1 MDCMQCC
8 FYFIFFPYMY
18 IYKYLELVVVTNKK
32 LQSKMRLEVR
42 DQLIIHVHLLN
53 LVMHTLVF
61 NSKQMIASTEPHSL
75 KWHHAFLRRDTK
87 GFKILS
93 STNKCQLAQ
102 LTHWGRENGRHFP
115 DDIFKCIFLNEN
127 VRIASNISLNCVLYG
142 PIDYKSALVQIMAWR
157 RAGDKPLSEP
167 MMTAWLYPI
176 CYPHMNPLM
185 IINTLIESVKTTSI

>member
-42 DQLIIHVHLLN
+42 DQLITHVHLLN

-61 NSKQMIASTEPHSL
+61 NTKQMIASTEPHSL

-102 LTHWGRENGRHFP
+102 LTHWGR
-115 DDIFKCIFLNEN
+115 DKMAAIFQTTFSNAFSWTKMLELRVIFHWTVFFMAQL
-127 VRIASNISLNCVLYG
+127 IIS
-142 PIDYKSALVQIMAWR
+142 QHWFR
-157 RAGDKPLSEP
+157 
-167 MMTAWLYPI
+167 
-176 CYPHMNPLM
+176 
-185 IINTLIESVKTTSI
+185 